1 MSKILG
7 ADVSIKTTKEVELM
21 RQYYLKKVKN
31 KPSFGRRLEL
41 LVASDIGVYET
52 RHLNI
57 TVTLIVSLKMA
68 FNSWKE
74 VFRWLSV
81 NTSIWPLLIFFFFEI
96 ICCQQIQQKLKY
108 CNYSFAPLWHIHLPV
123 IIYWAI
129 VIWIFCAHCHAS
141 LYRSFLHILDTMLV
155 LW

>member
-7 ADVSIKTTKEVELM
+7 AYVSIKTTKEVELM

-41 LVASDIGVYET
+41 LVAYDICVYET

-74 VFRWLSV
+74 VFR
-81 NTSIWPLLIFFFFEI
+81 
-96 ICCQQIQQKLKY
+96 
-108 CNYSFAPLWHIHLPV
+108 
-123 IIYWAI
+123 
-129 VIWIFCAHCHAS
+129 
-141 LYRSFLHILDTMLV
+141 
-155 LW
+155 